1 MKVRSSLKLIC
12 KYCKF
17 EKKKGILRVN
27 CLLTGRH
34 NQKKG
39 FSTSNKPEIDHT
51 SCSCCKTF
59 NFNELLNTV
68 FSLDLKDKL
77 NNLI

>member
-34 NQKKG
+34 KQKKG
-39 FSTSNKPEIDHT
+39 FSTTNKPEIDHT
-51 SCSCCKTF
+51 SCSCCKPINFKDLINTF
-59 NFNELLNTV
+59 NV
-68 FSLDLKDKL
+68 LDLKDQM